1 MTKTFIP
8 ATTTTIIFFFLT
20 TSAIAAQPI
29 NHRPPY
35 SCDAADP
42 ATRSLRFC
50 DTSLPIS
57 ERARDLISR
66 LTLDEKIS
74 QLVNK
79 AAAIPRLG
87 IPYYEWWSEALH
99 GVAQAISVETGILFN
114 RTIKA
119 ATSFPQVILTA
130 STFDADL
137 WYRIAKVIGTEARA
151 LYNEGDAIGMT
162 FWSPNINIYR
172 DPRWGRGQETP
183 GEDPLLTSN
192 YAVSFVRGI
201 QGDGFEG
208 GKLSDGHLQ
217 VSSCCKHLTAY
228 DLDKWK
234 GFNRFTFDAK
244 VTKQDMADTFQ
255 PPFKSCV
262 EKGGASGIMC
272 AYNLVNGIP
281 NCADYNLLT
290 KTARGDWGFKGY
302 ITSDCD
308 AVSLIFEQQKYAKS
322 HEEAVAFVL
331 KAGMDVNCGSYL
343 GNHTKSAVEKG
354 KVSESDIDRALHN
367 LFSVRMRLGLFNG
380 NPTALPYGQLSR
392 NDVCT
397 PEHRGL
403 ALEAARHGIV
413 LLKNSG
419 NLLPLSKTK
428 TKSLAVI
435 GPNAAVAKTLVG
447 NYAGPPC
454 NPITP
459 LEGLKSYVKNIE
471 FNQGCDTINCTFISL
486 GESLKIAESADYV
499 ILVMGLNQDRESEEL
514 DRVDLVLPGEQAS
527 LVTNVAKAA
536 KKPVILVLLCGGP
549 VDVSFA
555 KHDPKI
561 GSILWAGYPGEA
573 GGQAIADI
581 IFGAHNPGGRLPVT
595 WYPNDFIKVPMTDM
609 RMRPD
614 PSQGYP
620 GRTYRF
626 YRGEKVFE
634 FGYGLSYTKYA
645 YKFLSV
651 SQRVINFKNTHLI
664 SYEQESAKSISIS
677 DIGSESC
684 EKAKFSAAVGVK
696 NHGKMAGKHP
706 VLLFLRGDGDAD
718 GRPTKQLVGF
728 QTVSLDANEEATL
741 EFQVNPCEDFGRAN
755 EEGSMMMESGT
766 HHLVI
771 GDQEY
776 AIHTNI

>member
-1 MTKTFIP
+1 MTNFIP
-8 ATTTTIIFFFLT
+8 ATTIILFFFLK
-20 TSAIAAQPI
+20 SYAISVQSS
-29 NHRPPY
+29 NHHPPY
-35 SCDAADP
+35 SCDAADHT
-42 ATRSLRFC
+42 TRSIRFC
-50 DTSLPIS
+50 DTSLPIG
-57 ERARDLISR
+57 ERVRDLVSR
-66 LTLDEKIS
+66 LTLEEKIS

-87 IPYYEWWSEALH
+87 IPYYQWWSEALH
-99 GVAQAISVETGILFN
+99 GVAQALTVETGILFN
-114 RTIKA
+114 RSIKA

-130 STFDADL
+130 STFDPHL

-151 LYNEGDAIGMT
+151 MYNEGDAIGLT

-183 GEDPLLTSN
+183 GEDPLLTSIH
-192 YAVSFVRGI
+192 AVSFVRGI
-201 QGDGFEG
+201 QGDGLEG
-208 GKLSDGHLQ
+208 GELGDGHLQ

-228 DLDKWK
+228 DLDKWQR
-234 GFNRFTFDAK
+234 FNRFTFDAK

-272 AYNLVNGIP
+272 AYNLVNGVP
-281 NCADYNLLT
+281 NCADYDLLT
-290 KTARGDWGFKGY
+290 RTARGDWGFQGY

-308 AVSLIFEQQKYAKS
+308 AVSLIFEEQKYAKS
-322 HEEAVAFVL
+322 HEEAVAYVL

-343 GNHTKSAVEKG
+343 ANHTKSAVEKG

-380 NPTALPYGQLSR
+380 NPKALPYGHLSR
-392 NDVCT
+392 NNVCT
-397 PEHRGL
+397 PEHREL

-419 NLLPLSKTK
+419 NLLPLSKIK
-428 TKSLAVI
+428 TKSLAVV
-435 GPNAAVAKTLVG
+435 GPNADVAKVLVG

-459 LEGLKSYVKNIE
+459 LEGLKSYIKNIE
-471 FNQGCDTINCTFISL
+471 FNQGCDTINCTFTSL
-486 GESLKIAESADYV
+486 SESLKIAESADYV
-499 ILVMGLNQDRESEEL
+499 VLVMGLDQDRESEEL
-514 DRVDLVLPGEQAS
+514 DRVDLKLPGEQAT

-555 KHDPKI
+555 KHDPNI

-573 GGQAIADI
+573 GGLAIADI

-609 RMRPD
+609 RMRAD
-614 PSQGYP
+614 PSHGYP

-651 SQRVINFKNTHLI
+651 SQREINFKNSRMI
-664 SYEQESAKSISIS
+664 SKEQESVKNILIS
-677 DIGSESC
+677 DISSESC
-684 EKAKFSAAVGVK
+684 EKATFSAAVSVK
-696 NHGKMAGKHP
+696 NYGKMAGKHP
-706 VLLFLRGDGDAD
+706 VLLFLRNEGGSN
-718 GRPTKQLVGF
+718 GSPTKQLVGF

-741 EFQVNPCEDFGRAN
+741 EFQVNPCEDFARAN
-755 EEGSMMMESGT
+755 VEGSMMMESGT
-766 HHLVI
+766 RHLVV
-771 GDQEY
+771 GEEEY
-776 AIHTNI
+776 AINAYI